1 MAGGAA
7 GVPAVVSVVEVIK
20 NAEVDLR
27 LGITADGRIVVVI
40 RELVQCALLMSERGA
55 QRFLSDP
62 ANQDLAQTIGMV
74 ALETARWHGAKSD
87 QVTCDVKHVETVLD
101 WAVEGHGGINVMVQ
115 EQRDELVAAVHKAAC
130 DLAATRL
137 TRARDAM
144 ADSIGVEIAEVDA
157 EVNRLC
163 AGLESAKAQ
172 AQDVITQLQ
181 HMHTE
186 LSGVREEASR
196 GSTALAAARSEL
208 AEEARWRTQLQQD
221 LADLKAELQGAQQE
235 PAHMHSPGPLLEV
248 EGDASMNETRDQ
260 VI

>member
-74 ALETARWHGAKSD
+74 ALDTARWHGAKVD
-87 QVTCDVKHVETVLD
+87 QVTCDVRHVAAVLE
-101 WAVEGHGGINVMVQ
+101 WALDSYSGIVVLAQ
-115 EQRDELVAAVHKAAC
+115 EQRAELVAAVHKAAC

-137 TRARDAM
+137 TRARDANTG
-144 ADSIGVEIAEVDA
+144 SIGVDIAVVDA
-157 EVNRLC
+157 EVRRLR
-163 AGLESAKAQ
+163 AH
-172 AQDVITQLQ
+172 LQ
-181 HMHTE
+181 STKEDLQRTHTE
-186 LSGVREEASR
+186 LAALQAEANRCSLALTAVKHDLEREGRTCKSRSCAGSLKPQLVASQ
-196 GSTALAAARSEL
+196 EYNNV
-208 AEEARWRTQLQQD
+208 AEERAAMLCHNKISRKKQAVAKRT
-221 LADLKAELQGAQQE
+221 AEK
-235 PAHMHSPGPLLEV
+235 
-248 EGDASMNETRDQ
+248 
-260 VI
+260 

>member
-1 MAGGAA
+1 M
-7 GVPAVVSVVEVIK
+7 PAVVSVVEVIK

-87 QVTCDVKHVETVLD
+87 QVTCDVKHVETVFD
-101 WAVEGHGGINVMVQ
+101 WAVEGHGGINVILQ

-144 ADSIGVEIAEVDA
+144 ADSIGVDIA
-157 EVNRLC
+157 
-163 AGLESAKAQ
+163 G
-172 AQDVITQLQ
+172 
-181 HMHTE
+181 
-186 LSGVREEASR
+186 
-196 GSTALAAARSEL
+196 AAR
-208 AEEARWRTQLQQD
+208 R
-221 LADLKAELQGAQQE
+221 
-235 PAHMHSPGPLLEV
+235 
-248 EGDASMNETRDQ
+248 
-260 VI
+260 

>member
-87 QVTCDVKHVETVLD
+87 QVTCDVRHVAAVLQ
-101 WAVEGHGGINVMVQ
+101 WAVESSRGINVLVQ
-115 EQRDELVAAVHKAAC
+115 EQRAELAAAVHKAAC

-137 TRARDAM
+137 DAGTCGSLQYVICAR
-144 ADSIGVEIAEVDA
+144 
-157 EVNRLC
+157 
-163 AGLESAKAQ
+163 
-172 AQDVITQLQ
+172 
-181 HMHTE
+181 
-186 LSGVREEASR
+186 
-196 GSTALAAARSEL
+196 
-208 AEEARWRTQLQQD
+208 RW
-221 LADLKAELQGAQQE
+221 
-235 PAHMHSPGPLLEV
+235 
-248 EGDASMNETRDQ
+248 
-260 VI
+260 

>member
-1 MAGGAA
+1 M
-7 GVPAVVSVVEVIK
+7 PAVVSVVEVIK

-115 EQRDELVAAVHKAAC
+115 EQRAKLVAAVHKAAC

-144 ADSIGVEIAEVDA
+144 ADSIDVAQGGVFS
-157 EVNRLC
+157 RRKRKSC
-163 AGLESAKAQ
+163 ACAW
-172 AQDVITQLQ
+172 
-181 HMHTE
+181 H
-186 LSGVREEASR
+186 
-196 GSTALAAARSEL
+196 
-208 AEEARWRTQLQQD
+208 RWRRLRYCTV
-221 LADLKAELQGAQQE
+221 A
-235 PAHMHSPGPLLEV
+235 
-248 EGDASMNETRDQ
+248 
-260 VI
+260 